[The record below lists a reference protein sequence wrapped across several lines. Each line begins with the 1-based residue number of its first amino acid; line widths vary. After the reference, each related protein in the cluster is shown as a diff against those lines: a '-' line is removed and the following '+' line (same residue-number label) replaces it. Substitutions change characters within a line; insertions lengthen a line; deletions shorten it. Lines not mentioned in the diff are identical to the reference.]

1 MRTITIYTTLAVL
14 LLTANTKAQ
23 EIRLTLDDA
32 ITMAADSSL
41 SAIKAHRAYM
51 SGYWEYRAYK
61 AARMPSLTLNL
72 TPAQYNRN
80 IVQRYDSEND
90 RDVFRTQQSYYA

>member
-14 LLTANTKAQ
+14 LFLTANTKAQ

-61 AARMPSLTLNL
+61 AARKIGR
-72 TPAQYNRN
+72 AH
-80 IVQRYDSEND
+80 V
-90 RDVFRTQQSYYA
+90 